1 MQIPETPR
9 SVTELDLMKKLD
21 EFASGGAS
29 WDVDGGAVGEA
40 AKQACRTLHT
50 NLTNLVNGLFAFILD
65 RVTAREMETFTM
77 HDRVH
82 GRKVAHLMWHILKP
96 ERRERLTPPEIGI
109 LVVAAHLHDMGMG
122 LSPAERASRL
132 APDSDLWDR
141 LEIQD
146 DVKAAVEELRAQVGD
161 EKTPDAVKARA
172 ERQLFQAEEALLT
185 QDTRERHASKDRY
198 AEILKL
204 LADFHSREPVK
215 VPDIE
220 ASLSFDGDSFRDK
233 LIEVCA
239 SHNED
244 ADALVGNDE
253 KNLDRPRFPRDFPV
267 GRCNADLHMVSAALR
282 LADIL
287 DFDRERT
294 PAVLFHYLL
303 PDTLGGTD
311 NRSVL
316 EWGKHLAISN
326 WHVEPDAII
335 FRGRSQSHIIHHA
348 VVQFCAIIANEVKA
362 TYATFSPLG
371 EADWPFKLPLSVKAD
386 IHEEGYHYIPYKFE
400 LDDERVY
407 SLLMGGAIYDNPLVA
422 VRELVQ
428 NAVDA
433 CKLRD
438 SLTRLYEE
446 YEEPSRV
453 NRIFIRYEEPTTQC
467 PQPRLIVKDTGT
479 GMDAYT
485 LERYFLQVGRS
496 YYSSSDF
503 NQFRVQLRKKD
514 LDFAPVSEFG
524 IGFLSTFL
532 LADHVEVETA
542 MWEPLRGDSTKRT
555 LKIDG
560 PTRLIRLD
568 EQRND
573 GAGRFKGTRITLF
586 LSPKFSR
593 EGKLLPASWDSIKDY
608 LVETCQDLPY
618 SLNLEHVTVDGE
630 IKESINPKPLTVS
643 VPPHLESAA
652 LRIPVDGKEFG
663 VEGEIVLI
671 NPYVG
676 GRLEKSLTGK
686 AAVILLEHGKDYG
699 GYSRF
704 RMDELLLRG
713 GFVVGNLGDLP
724 ESEELIGS
732 AAGARLRLTWNTRV
746 NKRYSKPNLARNNMA
761 DGARLDEQVL
771 RIWLTY
777 LLDNVDKLP
786 KGQIFNLDQYIEPE
800 EVGWLEKYSALTVYK
815 LARQDWLLQLRRR
828 RVSEAALKTWEA
840 GQGKPLWFSF
850 SSIGSHLLDL
860 ILPKVTRI
868 QLQKNGD
875 DYVAPP
881 PPGWRSTLENYR
893 DYIRSPAEWGEF
905 MDYDKEIGQFLQ
917 YSLWGGIERMNSKYK
932 DRFASWKEEEISTLR
947 MLLRR
952 LTNEYE
958 KVRSFDAAQSALFRR
973 AVEICGELKI
983 GSLRKNFTL
992 NDISVTEVR

>member
-1 MQIPETPR
+1 
-9 SVTELDLMKKLD
+9 
-21 EFASGGAS
+21 
-29 WDVDGGAVGEA
+29 
-40 AKQACRTLHT
+40 
-50 NLTNLVNGLFAFILD
+50 
-65 RVTAREMETFTM
+65 
-77 HDRVH
+77 
-82 GRKVAHLMWHILKP
+82 
-96 ERRERLTPPEIGI
+96 
-109 LVVAAHLHDMGMG
+109 
-122 LSPAERASRL
+122 
-132 APDSDLWDR
+132 
-141 LEIQD
+141 
-146 DVKAAVEELRAQVGD
+146 
-161 EKTPDAVKARA
+161 
-172 ERQLFQAEEALLT
+172 
-185 QDTRERHASKDRY
+185 
-198 AEILKL
+198 
-204 LADFHSREPVK
+204 
-215 VPDIE
+215 
-220 ASLSFDGDSFRDK
+220 
-233 LIEVCA
+233 
-239 SHNED
+239 
-244 ADALVGNDE
+244 
-253 KNLDRPRFPRDFPV
+253 
-267 GRCNADLHMVSAALR
+267 MVSAALR

-303 PDTLGGTD
+303 PDTLGGID

-316 EWGKHLAISN
+316 EWSKHLVISN
-326 WHVEPDAII
+326 WHVEPDAIV

-348 VVQFCAIIANEVKA
+348 VVQFCTIIANEIKA
-362 TYATFSPLG
+362 THATFSPLG

-386 IHEEGYHYIPYKFE
+386 IHEDGYHYIPYKFE

-446 YEEPSRV
+446 YEEPSSV

-542 MWEPLRGDSTKRT
+542 MWEPLRSDSAKRT

-593 EGKLLPASWDSIKDY
+593 EEKLVPTSWSDIKNY
-608 LVETCQDLPY
+608 LVEICQDLPY

-630 IKESINPKPLTVS
+630 IKENIDPSPLTVN
-643 VPPHLESAA
+643 VPPHLESAV
-652 LRIPVDGKEFG
+652 LRIPVNNKEFG

-676 GRLEKSLTGK
+676 ERLEKPLTGR
-686 AAVILLEHGKDYG
+686 AGVVILDHDKGHGG
-699 GYSRF
+699 HSRF
-704 RMDELLLRG
+704 TMDALLLRG
-713 GFVVGNLGDLP
+713 GFLVGKLDDLP
-724 ESEELIGS
+724 ETDELIGS
-732 AAGARLRLTWNTRV
+732 AAGARLRLTWNTRT
-746 NKRYSKPNLARNNMA
+746 NKRYLKPNLARNSMA
-761 DGARLDEQVL
+761 DRTQIKSHVL
-771 RIWLTY
+771 QIWLTY
-777 LLDNVDKLP
+777 LLEHVDELP
-786 KGQIFNLDQYIEPE
+786 KGQVFNLDQYFELK

-815 LARQDWLLQLRRR
+815 LARQDWLLQLRRKR
-828 RVSEAALKTWEA
+828 ISETALKTWEA
-840 GQGKPLWFSF
+840 GEGKPLWFTF
-850 SSIGSHLLDL
+850 NSIGSGLLDL
-860 ILPKVTRI
+860 ILPKVTKI

-875 DYVAPP
+875 DYITPP
-881 PPGWRSTLENYR
+881 PPNWLSTLENCR
-893 DYIRSPAEWGEF
+893 DYIRSPTNWGEF
-905 MDYDKEIGQFLQ
+905 VDYDKEISQFLQ
-917 YSLWGGIERMNSKYK
+917 YSLWGGMERLNSKYK
-932 DRFASWKEEEISTLR
+932 DRFVSWNEKEINTLR
-947 MLLRR
+947 LL
-952 LTNEYE
+952 LTRFTNDYE
-958 KVRSFDAAQSALFRR
+958 KIRSFDSSQLALFRR
-973 AVEICGELKI
+973 AVEVCGELKV
-983 GSLRKNFTL
+983 GSLRKNITL
-992 NDISVTEVR
+992 KDIGVTEMP